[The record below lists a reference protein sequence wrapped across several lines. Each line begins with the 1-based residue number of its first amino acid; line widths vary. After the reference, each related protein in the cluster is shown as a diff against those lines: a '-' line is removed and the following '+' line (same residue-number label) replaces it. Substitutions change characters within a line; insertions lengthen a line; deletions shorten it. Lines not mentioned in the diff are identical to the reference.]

1 MTDTLHRIV
10 YESTVDDA
18 LDVAWRFSSRTRAF
32 QKQVRQNVVIAGAVV
47 GLAAIAAFVFAGAV
61 DTRSLAMAIAGGTAF
76 AVLFG
81 WLYKAFL
88 LKEARKNH
96 RQVIAEQFGSKPTTT
111 CEVEL
116 RPVAVWVRQGE
127 IEMLFPWRIST
138 GVLDNAHD
146 IEMNFAPGICVI
158 RNAHFA
164 SPADRQ
170 AFLETARR
178 LSANA
183 ATATSPTTAP

>member
-32 QKQVRQNVVIAGAVV
+32 QNQVRQNVVIAGAVG

-61 DTRSLAMAIAGGTAF
+61 
-76 AVLFG
+76 
-81 WLYKAFL
+81 
-88 LKEARKNH
+88 
-96 RQVIAEQFGSKPTTT
+96 
-111 CEVEL
+111 
-116 RPVAVWVRQGE
+116 
-127 IEMLFPWRIST
+127 LFPWRIST

-164 SPADRQ
+164 SQADRQ

-183 ATATSPTTAP
+183 ATATSPTTVP